1 VIVPIICVFV
11 SHNTDAGGSPWG
23 MPMIR
28 ILVAET
34 LHLVRGAL
42 VALLAR
48 EGDLRVV
55 AELEARERIVPV
67 ALAERPDVA
76 VIGADLLNGD
86 GVVVALQLHAQVPE
100 CRVLILGDPERP
112 GSVRRAL
119 AAHATGFV
127 DKDVRTAYFADAVR
141 RVAKGERVVEPQL
154 ALAALEVPDNPL
166 TPRETDVLR
175 LAAEGAPTAEIA
187 AKLCLANGTVRN
199 YLAAVTVKT
208 GARTRVEAVRIAQRA
223 GWV

>member
-1 VIVPIICVFV
+1 VIVPNTCVTV
-11 SHNTDAGGSPWG
+11 GHKWDAGSPLWG
-23 MPMIR
+23 VSMIR

-42 VALLAR
+42 VALLAS
-48 EGDLRVV
+48 EGDLQVV
-55 AELEARERIVPV
+55 AELETGERIVPV

-86 GVVVALQLHAQVPE
+86 GVVVVLRLHARVPE
-100 CRVLILGDPERP
+100 CRVLILGDPDRP

-119 AAHATGFV
+119 AARATGFV
-127 DKDVRTAYFADAVR
+127 VKDVRTAYFADAVR

-166 TPRETDVLR
+166 TPREMDVLR
-175 LAAEGAPTAEIA
+175 LAAEGPPTAEIA
-187 AKLCLANGTVRN
+187 AKLCLAEGTVRN
-199 YLAAVTVKT
+199 YLAAITVKT
-208 GARTRVEAVRIAQRA
+208 GARTRVEAMRIAQRA